1 LLGQFG
7 AEEAI
12 GCRLPHDD
20 VVTVDADPGVEL
32 AAGGS
37 LLDGDL
43 AQGDAAGRID
53 RRPLTEPPARVAVHG
68 RVDPVNGG
76 QSTGM
81 T

>member
-1 LLGQFG
+1 MLGQFG

-20 VVTVDADPGVEL
+20 VVTVGADPGSSSPQGGHSSTEIWPKGRWPDRP
-32 AAGGS
+32 AALGGAS
-37 LLDGDL
+37 
-43 AQGDAAGRID
+43 
-53 RRPLTEPPARVAVHG
+53 PLGLQYMV
-68 RVDPVNGG
+68 RVDHVNGG